1 MLRIDTA
8 FHPHSLPCG
17 SFLLWITPVEK
28 KNPRPRRLL
37 SCLHTTRFV
46 RNPQLVSDLASAICG
61 RRYIL
66 LIPSD
71 TFIRR
76 CLFRTHQRPI
86 ILVSPPTPLPCCSH
100 HTSCQAIYRPSCFP
114 RSSNGPDH
122 LSEVIASASK
132 SHFFSHHRSLARPAR
147 VPSYL

>member
-28 KNPRPRRLL
+28 KIQGREDYYPVYIQQGSSETPNRSRIWLVL
-37 SCLHTTRFV
+37 FV
-46 RNPQLVSDLASAICG
+46 VEGN
-61 RRYIL
+61 IL